1 MSLTSP
7 KFSALI
13 VKHVLTETKVSQ
25 SEIAR
30 WIGCDRSQICRV
42 LSGDRGLTAV
52 QMQKLSEESGIP
64 LPLLVIEAQLA
75 DKKLPSEYQSF
86 LEDSRTAL
94 TDLMGDSSES

>member
-1 MSLTSP
+1 
-7 KFSALI
+7 
-13 VKHVLTETKVSQ
+13 
-25 SEIAR
+25 
-30 WIGCDRSQICRV
+30 
-42 LSGDRGLTAV
+42 
-52 QMQKLSEESGIP
+52 MQKLSEESGIP